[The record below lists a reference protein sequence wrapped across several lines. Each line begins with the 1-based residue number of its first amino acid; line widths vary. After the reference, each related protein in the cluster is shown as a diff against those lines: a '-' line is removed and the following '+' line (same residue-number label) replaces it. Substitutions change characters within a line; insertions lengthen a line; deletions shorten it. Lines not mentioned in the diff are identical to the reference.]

1 VPKLSSFMSHTMKVG
16 DRVRIKAPLTLFNH
30 PKHRNAPYDVQGME
44 GVISAILTD
53 YKGRPISPNYKIVAS
68 FDVEGA
74 KRPFKAHLH
83 EDELEIIS

>member
-1 VPKLSSFMSHTMKVG
+1 MKVG

-30 PKHRNAPYDVQGME
+30 PKHRNAPHNVEGME

-53 YKGRPISPNYKIVAS
+53 YEGRPISANYQIVAS
-68 FDVEGA
+68 FEVEGA

-83 EDELEIIS
+83 EDELEVID